1 MVYKAFHC
9 LLAVTKLLT
18 KAVLTINSP
27 CMTDGN
33 NKVCTTAIQSR
44 LHRNEVSV
52 ILSNILPHLY
62 VESVWFFLFS
72 CTAGDCDESMSNNSS
87 EMTLSYITIFFYY
100 YCFIWFFFFLH
111 VYVNAVDF
119 LSLIWK
125 QAPQSGI
132 STADERN
139 DRELREI
146 TVSEPLL
153 CQNHKFRVSP
163 EGRCLL

>member
-27 CMTDGN
+27 CMVMADGN

-72 CTAGDCDESMSNNSS
+72 CTAGDCDESMSNNST
-87 EMTLSYITIFFYY
+87 EMTLSYITIFLLLLLLLFYL
-100 YCFIWFFFFLH
+100 IFFF
-111 VYVNAVDF
+111 
-119 LSLIWK
+119 
-125 QAPQSGI
+125 
-132 STADERN
+132 
-139 DRELREI
+139 
-146 TVSEPLL
+146 
-153 CQNHKFRVSP
+153 
-163 EGRCLL
+163 

>member
-72 CTAGDCDESMSNNSS
+72 CTAGDCDESMSNNST
-87 EMTLSYITIFFYY
+87 EMTLSYITIFFLLLLFYL
-100 YCFIWFFFFLH
+100 IFFFF
-111 VYVNAVDF
+111 F
-119 LSLIWK
+119 TCI
-125 QAPQSGI
+125 
-132 STADERN
+132 
-139 DRELREI
+139 
-146 TVSEPLL
+146 
-153 CQNHKFRVSP
+153 C
-163 EGRCLL
+163 